1 MWMLDNLQSL
11 GLRVEAFTLEDG
23 ERAERLWEQTR
34 QAGLSLGDRA
44 CLSLGLRS
52 GITVLTSNCAWATI
66 NLALDVQIIR

>member
-1 MWMLDNLQSL
+1 LGSDRDPDQRLTGEAPYNGSMWMLDNLQSL

-44 CLSLGLRS
+44 CF
-52 GITVLTSNCAWATI
+52 
-66 NLALDVQIIR
+66 